1 MKPWQLTRRH
11 FLRSAAAALSGA
23 CAFGG
28 VERLAPLGGPWAFAE
43 EGARDDRYYV
53 FAYFR
58 GGWDILLSLDPRDPR
73 DFGIDRVAAT
83 RIMPG
88 YDLLDGGPRDILRA
102 ADGTPFGPYMGD
114 LIHHWDKMAVVR
126 GMSMNTLTHE
136 VGMRYFLTGRPPAG
150 LQARGSSAPT
160 VLAGEFG
167 EDHDVPNL
175 AVRVESY
182 NQDRPDHA
190 SALIVDGVPSLLD
203 TLRARDPSVSN
214 EELDAINRLLASHA
228 ECDAVEMSRFVQ
240 SSEMAR
246 QRSQLVL
253 ESNIDRRFDFQ
264 ARSEDMDAVRDH
276 YGIAANGTTALT
288 TPAAQAALAATA
300 LKTGLSRCVSIEMAR
315 SLDTHFDNWAT
326 DQGPQQEAGFNALAR
341 LVEDLA
347 SSEYK
352 DTGSSW
358 LDHTVIVG
366 FSEFSRTPMINAAE
380 GRDHS
385 LTNACFVMGGPV
397 RGGRVIG
404 ASSDVGMTPLRM
416 NLTTGQLDP
425 EGTYVS
431 PEHVLRALYVEA
443 GIEDDIADLRV
454 DPLLSLFG

>member
-1 MKPWQLTRRH
+1 
-11 FLRSAAAALSGA
+11 
-23 CAFGG
+23 
-28 VERLAPLGGPWAFAE
+28 
-43 EGARDDRYYV
+43 
-53 FAYFR
+53 
-58 GGWDILLSLDPRDPR
+58 
-73 DFGIDRVAAT
+73 
-83 RIMPG
+83 
-88 YDLLDGGPRDILRA
+88 
-102 ADGTPFGPYMGD
+102 MGD
-114 LIHHWDKMAVVR
+114 LIHHWDRMAVVR

-160 VLAGEFG
+160 VLAGELG
-167 EDHDVPNL
+167 ENHDVPNL

-182 NQDRPDHA
+182 NENRPDHA

-253 ESNIDRRFDFQ
+253 ESALDRRFDFQ
-264 ARSEDMDAVRDH
+264 ARTDEMAEVRDH
-276 YGIAANGTTALT
+276 YGIPASGATGLT

-315 SLDTHFDNWAT
+315 ALDTHFDNWAT
-326 DQGPQQEAGFNALAR
+326 DQGPQQQAGFDALAR

-347 SSEYK
+347 SSEYR

-385 LTNACFVMGGPV
+385 LTNACFAMGGPV
-397 RGGRVIG
+397 RGGRIIG
-404 ASSDVGMTPLRM
+404 ASSDVGMTPLRVD
-416 NLTTGQLDP
+416 LGTGQLDP
-425 EGTYVS
+425 GGLLIS

-443 GIEDDIADLRV
+443 GIEDDVADLRV
-454 DPLLSLFG
+454 DPLMALFG